1 MIDPRR
7 LAVLRALADHG
18 TVRAAAETLF
28 LTPSAVSQQ
37 LTALEHEAGQELLV
51 RSGRRVRLTA
61 AGELL
66 AEHAKNVL
74 AELERAEA
82 SMAACAE
89 GSVGRVEVAA
99 FASAITRVVAPS
111 IAALRARSPGITV
124 LVRDAEAHNSL
135 LMLLSGETDIAIS
148 MEYSAT
154 ARSDEQRLT
163 RRALYTEPF
172 DAVLPPDHPLCA
184 RQTVTVEELDGDD
197 WIAPLPD
204 NPCREVTQT
213 RCSDAGFSPRITH
226 VSDDFHAVVAL
237 VAAGTGV
244 ALVPRGA
251 VPAEHGATVR
261 PLSHHAPTRRVF
273 AAVPHGR
280 EEHPLLRSVLDAL
293 LDTARGL

>member
-7 LAVLRALADHG
+7 LAVLRALAEHG

-37 LTALEHEAGQELLV
+37 LTSLEHEAGEELLV

-82 SMAACAE
+82 SMASCAE
-89 GSVGRVEVAA
+89 GTVGRVEVAS
-99 FASAITRVVAPS
+99 FASAITRVLAPA
-111 IAALRARSPGITV
+111 ITTLRGSAPGITV

-135 LMLLSGETDIAIS
+135 LMLLSGETDIAVS

-154 ARSDEQRLT
+154 ARGEEPRVT
-163 RRALYTEPF
+163 RYPLYTEPF
-172 DAVLPPDHPLCA
+172 DAVLPPRHPLCS
-184 RQTVTVEELDGDD
+184 RETVEVGELCAED
-197 WIAPLPD
+197 WIVPLPD
-204 NPCREVTQT
+204 NPCREVIQI
-213 RCSDAGFSPRITH
+213 RCADAGFAPNITH
-226 VSDDFHAVVAL
+226 TSDDFHAVVAL

-251 VPAEHGATVR
+251 VPAEHGAEVR
-261 PLSHHAPTRRVF
+261 PLSDRVPTRRVF
-273 AAVPHGR
+273 AAVRHGR
-280 EEHPLLRSVLDAL
+280 EQHPLLRSVLDAL
-293 LDTARGL
+293 LESARPI